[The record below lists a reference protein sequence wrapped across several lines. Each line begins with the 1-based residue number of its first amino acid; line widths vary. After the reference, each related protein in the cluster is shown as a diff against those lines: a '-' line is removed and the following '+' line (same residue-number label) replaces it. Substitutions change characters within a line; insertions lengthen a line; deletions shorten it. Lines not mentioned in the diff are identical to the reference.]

1 MNTATERLRMFENAA
16 MHTDMLVT
24 ARQAEMLAS
33 LVERDQVGLDQIV
46 LGRGWVWLVD
56 WVAC

>member
-16 MHTDMLVT
+16 MHTDMTVT

-33 LVERDQVGLDQIV
+33 LVERDQV
-46 LGRGWVWLVD
+46 RYVWLIGLLIG
-56 WVAC
+56 WSI

>member
-16 MHTDMLVT
+16 MHTDMTVT

-33 LVERDQVGLDQIV
+33 VVERDQVMVNDKSIDCCIYLSIFV
-46 LGRGWVWLVD
+46 S
-56 WVAC
+56 